1 MRQEISKQLDLWH
14 VYDGI
19 IATPTDL
26 ARHLEIN
33 RRNAA
38 ILVDAIA
45 TDFEAAVEPITEIL
59 SQDHEGIY
67 LEGPLPVL
75 AIENRDDWPTPTYDW
90 ERWDTLTEVLDWV
103 GVSEELKVKFTENL
117 LTECFPLIK
126 PWIFDQAV
134 KDAIELLVQQK
145 SDFSEGD
152 IVRTATHLIVS
163 RIRETIESRGESL
176 ALYAAIRLVVNE
188 SIE

>member
-1 MRQEISKQLDLWH
+1 MRHAISKQLDLWH
-14 VYDGI
+14 VHDGI

-26 ARHLEIN
+26 AWHLEIN

-45 TDFEAAVEPITEIL
+45 TDFEAAVGPITDIL
-59 SQDHEGIY
+59 TQGHERSCIQDPIPVMDKET
-67 LEGPLPVL
+67 LE
-75 AIENRDDWPTPTYDW
+75 DWPTTTYDQ
-90 ERWDTLTEVLDWV
+90 EGWDTLTEVLNWI
-103 GVSEELKVKFTENL
+103 GLSEELKVKFTEKL
-117 LTECFPLIK
+117 LTECFPLID

-152 IVRTATHLIVS
+152 MVRAATHLIVS
-163 RIRETIESRGESL
+163 RIREAIVSRGESL
-176 ALYAAIRLVVNE
+176 ALYAAIRLIVNE
-188 SIE
+188 PIE

>member
-1 MRQEISKQLDLWH
+1 MRHAISRQLDLWH
-14 VYDGI
+14 VHDGI

-26 ARHLEIN
+26 AWHLEIN

-45 TDFEAAVEPITEIL
+45 TDFEAAVGPITDIL
-59 SQDHEGIY
+59 SQGRGGIY
-67 LEGPLPVL
+67 IQGPIPFM
-75 AIENRDDWPTPTYDW
+75 AIDNREDWLTPTYDW
-90 ERWDTLTEVLDWV
+90 ESWDTLTEVLNWI
-103 GVSEELKVKFTENL
+103 GVSEELKVKFTEKL
-117 LTECFPLIK
+117 LAECFPLID

-152 IVRTATHLIVS
+152 MVRAATHLIVS
-163 RIRETIESRGESL
+163 RIREAIVSRGESL
-176 ALYAAIRLVVNE
+176 ALYAAIRLIVNE
-188 SIE
+188 PIE